1 MRILGRAQPTNTDNV
16 GFYRNDDLSSRLW
29 FCVLICCFE
38 AGSHLA
44 QAGLEITNEAKSD
57 LELFRSSFQVLEL

>member
-1 MRILGRAQPTNTDNV
+1 MRILGQAQPTNTGNA
-16 GFYRNDDLSSRLW
+16 GFYRNDLSSRLW
-29 FCVLICCFE
+29 FYVLNCYFE

-57 LELFRSSFQVLEL
+57 LELFRSAFLVLEL